1 MHTFY
6 TRLRTAR
13 KIRNKTRQITQ
24 HMKDL
29 SDNGWTDPIVVA
41 GYPKSGNTW
50 LCRLVAEIL
59 DCPVGGYAGLP
70 DPNEIAIEGEERKS
84 RQYVLKSHHVLPTL
98 DRLSHPNLKILCVVR
113 DPRDVAVS
121 GMHYCFEGHTD
132 ASSQMLATMMED
144 QKGHYWKYRSWSSYV
159 DEFRAAGFPTARYED
174 LLWAPEATVTELL
187 TKAGLSFDPARVS
200 AAIENQ
206 SFAKAKARYVSN
218 GEDDKIRHMRQ
229 GKRGS
234 YKDELSQAEIQ
245 RLTRALAP
253 TMVDL
258 GYLS

>member
-1 MHTFY
+1 MRTFY
-6 TRLRTAR
+6 RQLQTSRKVRKKARL
-13 KIRNKTRQITQ
+13 INQ
-24 HMKDL
+24 HMDQL
-29 SDNGWTDPIVVA
+29 SGKGWTDPVVIA

-59 DCPVGGYAGLP
+59 DCPVGGYAGIP
-70 DPNEIAIEGEERKS
+70 DPAEIAIEGQERKS
-84 RQYVLKSHHVLPTL
+84 SQYVLKSHHVLPTY
-98 DRLSHPNLKILCVVR
+98 DRLSHANLKILCVVR

-121 GMHYCFEGHTD
+121 GMHYCFEGYDD
-132 ASSQMLATMMED
+132 ASARMLATMIED
-144 QKGHYWKYRSWSSYV
+144 QNGHYWKYRSWSSYV
-159 DEFRAAGFPTARYED
+159 DEYRSAGIPFARYED
-174 LLWAPEATVTELL
+174 LLSDPDTTVAALL
-187 TKAGLSFDPARVS
+187 NSAGLSFDPNRVS

-229 GKRGS
+229 GKRGG
-234 YKDELSQAEIQ
+234 YKEELLHWEVQ